1 MKIII
6 FDIDDAACALI
17 TSPNGYGM
25 MIDCGCAAKDSD
37 KENPIDVIRQQNK
50 WLSIRPYTTRQGN
63 SYPLTLLHITHPD
76 DDHVRNASR
85 VKSEFTPYLLK
96 RVYIEQFP
104 DAEKVNDEYYRL
116 LDTPY
121 RGSNP
126 ETINWGFEEDKSF
139 SIPIEIVKSNNQ
151 LNTKIRNNASII
163 RYLKYGGISILFAG
177 DMETPG
183 WEWLASNDSDFVN
196 TMKSGVNILIA
207 PHHGH
212 KSGFPKSLFDLTGNV
227 DVIIHSKGSEGN
239 IEGTDVASQYTNY
252 AYGIVY
258 ETLNNKNYYKGNVL
272 TTRSNGNIFIEI
284 HNNRNV
290 NYWTQKASSNHT
302 LIK

>member
-1 MKIII
+1 MKVII
-6 FDIDDAACALI
+6 FDVDDAACNLI
-17 TSPNGYGM
+17 VSPNGYGM
-25 MIDCGCAAKDSD
+25 VIDCGCAAKDSD
-37 KENPIDVIRQQNK
+37 KENPIDVIKQYSK
-50 WLSIRPYTTRQGN
+50 WLSIVPYKTKSGF

-85 VKSEFTPYLLK
+85 IKTDFTPYLLK
-96 RVYIEQFP
+96 RIYVENFP
-104 DAEKVNDEYYRL
+104 DVETVNDDYKKE

-126 ETINWGFEEDKSF
+126 ETIDWGFEEDKSF
-139 SIPIEIVKSNNQ
+139 SIPIEVVKNNSQ
-151 LNTKIRNNASII
+151 LNTKIRNNSSII
-163 RYLKYGGISILFAG
+163 RYLKYSGISILFAG
-177 DMETPG
+177 DLETSG
-183 WEWLASNDSDFVN
+183 WDWLVANNEDFRN
-196 TMKSGVNILIA
+196 TMKQGINILVA

-239 IEGTDVASQYTNY
+239 IEGTNVASQYTNY
-252 AYGIVY
+252 ANGVIYK
-258 ETLNNKNYYKGNVL
+258 TLNNGNHYKGNVL

-284 HNNRNV
+284 NNNG
-290 NYWTQKASSNHT
+290 NLFYWTQKASSNHI

>member
-1 MKIII
+1 MKILI
-6 FDIDDAACALI
+6 FDIDDAACSLI
-17 TSPNGYGM
+17 VSPNGYGM

-37 KENPIDVIRQQNK
+37 KENPIDVIKQYDQ
-50 WLSIRPYTTRQGN
+50 WLSINPYKTSQGDI
-63 SYPLTLLHITHPD
+63 YPLTLLHITHPD
-76 DDHVRNASR
+76 DDHVRNACR
-85 VKSEFTPYLLK
+85 IKSEFTPYLL
-96 RVYIEQFP
+96 RRTYVEQFP

-139 SIPIEIVKSNNQ
+139 SIPIETVKSNTQ

-163 RYLKYGGISILFAG
+163 RYLKYGGVSILFAG
-177 DMETPG
+177 DLETSG
-183 WEWLASNDSDFVN
+183 WEWLAANNSDFVN
-196 TMKSGVNILIA
+196 TMESGVSILIA

-212 KSGFPKSLFDLTGNV
+212 KSGFPKSLFDLIGKVN
-227 DVIIHSKGSEGN
+227 VIIHSKGSEGN

-252 AYGIVY
+252 AYGAIY
-258 ETLNNKNYYKGNVL
+258 KTLNNKNYYKGSVL

-284 HNNRNV
+284 HNNGDTD
-290 NYWTQKASSNHT
+290 YWTQKASSNHT